1 MNSKLVYSLLPLLFF
16 LLNSCAVEKSPLI
29 AIVPPKTSIAAE
41 PGNYAATQFLSK
53 GDIYKTTYQVCRGV
67 CDLSNHRNDIS
78 FYSWGKPTTVGI
90 FYTSSLGVLKKM
102 PEPNSTKEI
111 DILSGS
117 HVCFKAKGNFEV
129 LMKPLK
135 DEAFAIGS
143 AFGRGTDLKIHILSI
158 KKVTASQLFRF
169 PNDITEREHKND
181 PKVIPQQVDNI
192 TWQEGQPPQVIGVRK
207 W

>member
-1 MNSKLVYSLLPLLFF
+1 MNSKLAYSLLPLL
-16 LLNSCAVEKSPLI
+16 LLSLNSCAVKKSPLI
-29 AIVPPKTSIAAE
+29 AEVSPKTSIAAE
-41 PGNYAATQFLSK
+41 PENYAATQFLSK
-53 GDIYKTTYQVCRGV
+53 GDIYKTTYQKCRGV
-67 CDLSNHRNDIS
+67 CDPNDRKTHMS

-111 DILSGS
+111 DVLSAS
-117 HVCFKAKGNFEV
+117 YICFKAKGNFEV

-143 AFGRGTDLKIHILSI
+143 AFGRGTDLKIQILSI